1 MNAALKSLPPAPTL
15 DPERLALLARLTH
28 GLAPA
33 DLYWIAAYS
42 AAAAA
47 GGAVAASLPG
57 MGEQPADAGRRLTI
71 VYGSQTGNSRRV
83 AEQLATRAEAAGLP
97 VRLLRAGAYPLRELA
112 QERFLSVVISSQGDG
127 DPPDD
132 AVGFIEFIAGK
143 RAPKLPQLKF
153 AVLGLGD
160 SSYPKYCA
168 VSQALDARLAELGG
182 QRFAELGEADVD
194 FEAAAAGWSER
205 ALAAARETLDVP
217 ATAPRQGAALHAV
230 RTVATYSREQPFAAA
245 VLENQ
250 RIVSRDS
257 GRDVRHVELS
267 LEGSGLRYEAGDAV
281 GVWPRNPPA
290 LVEQWLTTLRLDG
303 AAEVEHGGKHLPLAR
318 WLAEERE
325 ITRLT
330 RPLVAAQAAA
340 TRHAGLQ
347 RLLAPEQRAE
357 FAALLESHQP
367 IDLLREFPAAWDAAE
382 LVAALRP
389 LTPRLYSI
397 ASSPK
402 AVGPDEVHLT
412 VAVVE
417 YAAHGSTHYGAASSF
432 LASAG
437 DDATVPVFIE
447 PNERF
452 RLPADGSRDVIMI
465 GPGTGVAPFRA
476 FVQEREATAA
486 SGRNWL
492 FFGNRH
498 FAHDFLYQLE
508 WQDALRR
515 GSLSR
520 LDLAFS
526 RDGVARSESP
536 HKDLRGVARHPHKV
550 YVQQRLRENGRE
562 LYAWLREGAHLYVCG
577 DSAHMARDVHEALL
591 EIAATH
597 GGLSADDARA
607 WLADL
612 LQQGRYA
619 RDVY

>member
-1 MNAALKSLPPAPTL
+1 MNAALKSLPPAASL
-15 DPERLALLARLTH
+15 DAERLALLSRLTQ

-33 DLYWIAAYS
+33 ELYWIAAW

-47 GGAVAASLPG
+47 ARLPAHAGLVAVAETAPTAL
-57 MGEQPADAGRRLTI
+57 EERLTI

-83 AEQLATRAEAAGLP
+83 AEQLASRTQAAGLP

-112 QERFLSVVISSQGDG
+112 QERHLLVVISSQGDG

-132 AVGFIEFIAGK
+132 AIGFCEFIAGK

-153 AVLGLGD
+153 SVLGLGD

-168 VSQALDARLAELGG
+168 VSRELDARLAELGG
-182 QRFAELGEADVD
+182 TRVVALGEADVD
-194 FEAAAAGWSER
+194 FEGSAASWSAR
-205 ALAAARETLDVP
+205 ALEHAREAFAGS
-217 ATAPRQGAALHAV
+217 ATPLRQASPLHAV
-230 RTVATYSREQPFAAA
+230 VAAPLPSPHSREQPFAAA

-257 GRDVRHVELS
+257 GRDVRHLELS
-267 LEGSGLRYEAGDAV
+267 LEGSGLRYEAGDAI
-281 GVWPRNPPA
+281 GVWPQNPPQ
-290 LVEQWLTTLRLDG
+290 LVDQWLSLLKLDG
-303 AAEVEHGGKHLPLAR
+303 ASEIEHDGRRLPLAR
-318 WLAEERE
+318 WLGQERE
-325 ITRLT
+325 LTRLT
-330 RPLVAAQAAA
+330 RPLVVAQAEAGDHA
-340 TRHAGLQ
+340 ELRHALQ
-347 RLLAPEQRAE
+347 PEQRDA
-357 FAALLESHQP
+357 FANLLATHQP
-367 IDLLREFPAAWDAAE
+367 IDLLRRFPVRWEAAQ

-397 ASSPK
+397 ASSP
-402 AVGPDEVHLT
+402 ALVGHDEVHLT

-417 YAAHGSTHYGAASSF
+417 YAAHGSAHFGAASAF
-432 LASAG
+432 LAGAG
-437 DDATVPVFIE
+437 DDSPVPVFVE
-447 PNERF
+447 ANERF

-476 FVQEREATAA
+476 FVQERQASAA

-498 FAHDFLYQLE
+498 FRHDFLYQVE
-508 WQDALRR
+508 WQEALRS
-515 GSLSR
+515 GALDR

-526 RDGVARSESP
+526 RDGAR
-536 HKDLRGVARHPHKV
+536 KT
-550 YVQQRLRENGRE
+550 YVQHRLLEHGRE
-562 LYAWLREGAHLYVCG
+562 LYAWLRDGAHIYVCG

-591 EIAATH
+591 EIVASH
-597 GGLSADDARA
+597 GGLPADEARA
-607 WLADL
+607 WLAEL